1 MGIFFSFFSLIY
13 LVSCVLLITVWV
25 WFSQFEEN
33 FFCDLVD
40 DLIYA
45 IDLEFFSLIYAYAYT
60 LKVWTRFELFM
71 VFHIPYVLFSWFN
84 FFFYCMPLSRFST
97 LLLSHDSLS
106 FSWFILLV
114 RISFEFSGWVFWV
127 LNSIFI
133 SAYVFFNLSLIYC
146 ILFSSFGLLLLLL
159 PTLCLCFL
167 WHLCVYSL

>member
-1 MGIFFSFFSLIY
+1 MTDFPWYVTCDFSLPAFSTLSLLYIHSALTTKCYGDFFSFFSLIY

-25 WFSQFEEN
+25 CFSQFEEI

-84 FFFYCMPLSRFST
+84 FFLLHAPLQ
-97 LLLSHDSLS
+97 
-106 FSWFILLV
+106 ILYFT
-114 RISFEFSGWVFWV
+114 FEPW
-127 LNSIFI
+127 
-133 SAYVFFNLSLIYC
+133 
-146 ILFSSFGLLLLLL
+146 
-159 PTLCLCFL
+159 
-167 WHLCVYSL
+167 